1 VLAHRGSL
9 HVHTYIAY
17 THRCRCI
24 CKATLIGHFRSGSV
38 DVSLAHA
45 TSGFQNSE
53 FSSRG
58 STLPPLRLTHT
69 QNFSAHKCWGGLSVC
84 VCVLGAL
91 PLYVCDKRCSRR
103 NGNHLSRAIKGAAGQ
118 QPFANARMS
127 PKAQQ
132 LRFWTSHSSWK
143 FFGKYHNTSSNVFK
157 VKFGI
162 SHSAL
167 LVWSFLLHFLDIFH
181 KFYGL
186 LNNGLVQV
194 HDLSELFVR

>member
-1 VLAHRGSL
+1 
-9 HVHTYIAY
+9 
-17 THRCRCI
+17 
-24 CKATLIGHFRSGSV
+24 
-38 DVSLAHA
+38 
-45 TSGFQNSE
+45 
-53 FSSRG
+53 
-58 STLPPLRLTHT
+58 
-69 QNFSAHKCWGGLSVC
+69 VC
-84 VCVLGAL
+84 VCVLGAM
-91 PLYVCDKRCSRR
+91 PVYGCDKRCSRR

-167 LVWSFLLHFLDIFH
+167 LVWSVLLHFLDIFH

-194 HDLSELFVR
+194 HDLSEVFVR